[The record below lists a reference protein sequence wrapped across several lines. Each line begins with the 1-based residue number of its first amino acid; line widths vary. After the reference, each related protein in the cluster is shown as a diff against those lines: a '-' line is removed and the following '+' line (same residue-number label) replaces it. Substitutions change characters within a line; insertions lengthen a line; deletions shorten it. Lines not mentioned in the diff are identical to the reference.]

1 MPYYMSASN
10 TTFDGSTDNIPLSS
24 HYNISPS
31 QKPNIHLDTLLP
43 NQSTTDILVNQ
54 SLNNIGNDSDN
65 ISTMLQGFTLGLNS
79 SQQDL
84 MTTTYSLKISNLPND
99 LNKRD
104 SFLIFALAENVLSID
119 LLNSENNNNNNNEDD
134 NDNEIHNNSVIIAKF
149 DSLPL
154 VIRYANTLNNKTDL
168 FGTVT
173 KLNIEVIEDAS
184 QKQIP
189 FTSMNGNYQTHSI
202 TPQPQQQLQQ
212 QQQQNMLSGVNNN
225 NKTTSNNSN
234 SNNNNA
240 NRGSLLPQLSRFS
253 FSDPFSLDTNTQEVT
268 ALKSKSS
275 SVSHPS
281 STHPHPE
288 INPNARDAGK
298 SFLLME
304 NDEINDNIWGN
315 NGLASGINAFSSTPQ
330 PSTPTIPWGSQNNTS
345 NNNPSNNTSNNNT
358 SNNNNN
364 NNGNNNRR
372 QSSAFYLP
380 SVAGSTGVSNQPNLP
395 NLDLNQPIP
404 MNNISNSLSA
414 STASMQNYNGILN
427 QMGPPPPQNLIINDT
442 SFTQTSQPQLSGL
455 TNTTPIKSKLNPT
468 LTRSMPGHSL
478 TPTQSL
484 GGGNNN
490 KLNSSSTI
498 SLSSVTGTATMSEAD
513 LSLLAK
519 VPPPA
524 NPADQN
530 PPCNTLY
537 VGNLPPDATEQELRQ
552 LFSGQE
558 GFKRLSFRNKNG
570 NGNGHGPMC
579 FVEFEDVSFATRAL
593 TELYG
598 RKLPRTTTNN
608 KGGIRLSFSKNPLG
622 VRGPNSKRNINPNPN
637 SNNTGNM
644 NNLPNGGHR
653 PGSANLLSNNNLN
666 YSYTTYTKNP

>member
-31 QKPNIHLDTLLP
+31 QKPNIHLDTLIP
-43 NQSTTDILVNQ
+43 NQSTTDVLGNQ
-54 SLNNIGNDSDN
+54 SMTIGNDSDN
-65 ISTMLQGFTLGLNS
+65 ISSMLQNFTLGLNS

-84 MTTTYSLKISNLPND
+84 MSTTYSLKISNLPYD
-99 LNKRD
+99 INKRD
-104 SFLIFALAENVLSID
+104 AFLIFALAENVLSIN
-119 LLNSENNNNNNNEDD
+119 LFNEDE
-134 NDNEIHNNSVIIAKF
+134 NKFPEIIAKF

-154 VIRYANTLNNKTDL
+154 VIRYANTLNNKVDL
-168 FGTVT
+168 FGSNI
-173 KLNIEVIEDAS
+173 KLHVEVIEDSS

-189 FTSMNGNYQTHSI
+189 FNSI
-202 TPQPQQQLQQ
+202 NATVGLQQQAITSQQ
-212 QQQQNMLSGVNNN
+212 QQQQQQHHHQPQNMLSGN
-225 NKTTSNNSN
+225 NKG
-234 SNNNNA
+234 NA

-253 FSDPFSLDTNTQEVT
+253 FSDPFSADSNQQDIT

-275 SVSHPS
+275 SVSHPP
-281 STHPHPE
+281 THPHPE

-330 PSTPTIPWGSQNNTS
+330 PSTPTLPWGSTT
-345 NNNPSNNTSNNNT
+345 NNNSTTNTNT
-358 SNNNNN
+358 TNNNNN
-364 NNGNNNRR
+364 NNNNTNDNRR

-380 SVAGSTGVSNQPNLP
+380 SSVAGSTGVPTQSNLP
-395 NLDLNQPIP
+395 NMDLNQPIP

-414 STASMQNYNGILN
+414 STASIQNYNGMLN
-427 QMGPPPPQNLIINDT
+427 QMGQPTNLIINDN
-442 SFTQTSQPQLSGL
+442 SFSQQQQQQQQQQNVQMAGL
-455 TNTTPIKSKLNPT
+455 QNTTPIKSKFNST
-468 LTRSMPGHSL
+468 LSRSVQGHSV

-484 GGGNNN
+484 GGGGNE
-490 KLNSSSTI
+490 KLNSSSAI
-498 SLSSVTGTATMSEAD
+498 SLSSVTGNATISEAD

-552 LFSGQE
+552 LFSSQE
-558 GFKRLSFRNKNG
+558 GFRRLSFRNKNG

-579 FVEFEDVSFATRAL
+579 FVEFEDVSYATRAL
-593 TELYG
+593 AELYG

-622 VRGPNSKRNINPNPN
+622 VRGPNSKRNMNPNPN
-637 SNNTGNM
+637 PNNPPGNM
-644 NNLPNGGHR
+644 NNLPHR
-653 PGSANLLSNNNLN
+653 PGSANLISNNNLN

>member
-10 TTFDGSTDNIPLSS
+10 TTFDGSTDNVPLSS

-31 QKPNIHLDTLLP
+31 QKPNIHLDTLMP
-43 NQSTTDILVNQ
+43 NQSATDVLGNQ
-54 SLNNIGNDSDN
+54 SMTIGNDSDN
-65 ISTMLQGFTLGLNS
+65 ISSMLQNFTLGLNS

-84 MTTTYSLKISNLPND
+84 MTTTYSLKISNLPYD
-99 LNKRD
+99 INKRD
-104 SFLIFALAENVLSID
+104 AFLIFALAENVLSIILFND
-119 LLNSENNNNNNNEDD
+119 DENKFPE
-134 NDNEIHNNSVIIAKF
+134 IIAKF

-154 VIRYANTLNNKTDL
+154 VIRYANTLNNKVDI
-168 FGTVT
+168 FGSNV
-173 KLNIEVIEDAS
+173 KLNVEVIEDSS

-189 FTSMNGNYQTHSI
+189 FNSMNATVG
-202 TPQPQQQLQQ
+202 LQQ
-212 QQQQNMLSGVNNN
+212 QQQQQQQAITSQQQQLPHHQPQHMISGS
-225 NKTTSNNSN
+225 NKG
-234 SNNNNA
+234 NA

-253 FSDPFSLDTNTQEVT
+253 FSDPFSIDTNQQETT

-275 SVSHPS
+275 SVSHPP
-281 STHPHPE
+281 THPHPE

-330 PSTPTIPWGSQNNTS
+330 PSTPTLPWGSTS
-345 NNNPSNNTSNNNT
+345 NNNSTTNNATNNNT
-358 SNNNNN
+358 NND
-364 NNGNNNRR
+364 NRR

-380 SVAGSTGVSNQPNLP
+380 SSVAGSTGVQTQSNLP
-395 NLDLNQPIP
+395 NMDLNQPIP

-414 STASMQNYNGILN
+414 STASIQNYNGMLN
-427 QMGPPPPQNLIINDT
+427 QIGQPTNLIINDN
-442 SFTQTSQPQLSGL
+442 SFPHHQQQNVQLAGL
-455 TNTTPIKSKLNPT
+455 QNTTPIKSKFNST
-468 LTRSMPGHSL
+468 MSRNVQGHSV

-484 GGGNNN
+484 GGGGDE
-490 KLNSSSTI
+490 KLNSSSAI
-498 SLSSVTGTATMSEAD
+498 SLSSVSGNATISEAD

-558 GFKRLSFRNKNG
+558 GFRRLSFRNKNG

-579 FVEFEDVSFATRAL
+579 FVEFEDVSYATRAL
-593 TELYG
+593 AELYG

-622 VRGPNSKRNINPNPN
+622 VRGPNSKRNMNPNSNPNPN
-637 SNNTGNM
+637 PNNAPGNI
-644 NNLPNGGHR
+644 NNLPHR
-653 PGSANLLSNNNLN
+653 PGSANLISNNNLN